1 MWLQTNDNDQIIPFI
16 TFSCLFLNLK
26 LISFFRIFEIYDEYY
41 TIVIRIAKRVM
52 FFFLCFI
59 IVILTSFAYAFY
71 ILLSPKMDYPLN
83 ERIVNDDPNNPWN
96 LASTYQVFENV
107 TSLYSN
113 LFILQTPDENTNMFT
128 TFLTS
133 LFATCL
139 LLTGITTNY
148 FEKII
153 KNIYY

>member
-1 MWLQTNDNDQIIPFI
+1 
-16 TFSCLFLNLK
+16 
-26 LISFFRIFEIYDEYY
+26 
-41 TIVIRIAKRVM
+41 
-52 FFFLCFI
+52 
-59 IVILTSFAYAFY
+59 
-71 ILLSPKMDYPLN
+71 MDYPLN

-139 LLTGITTNY
+139 LLTGDTSSLSNWPYEKNPSLMILMILFTFIMTIYILNVFITLFGEAIKDGDSYLLRKAELKLNY
-148 FEKII
+148 FT
-153 KNIYY
+153 YYRIRDVGNHGSLK